1 MAKHTRPYGD
11 AESTSFPKM
20 GDEELTSHVVNIS
33 GNRSPYTMPVQ
44 KKGPTNDGD
53 PSMGTANAR
62 SANLIHEANGPRCRT
77 VETINYE
84 NTPEKNATG
93 RNLRIMPSKAGIQ
106 DFSGGM
112 NNSNSGEV
120 I

>member
-1 MAKHTRPYGD
+1 
-11 AESTSFPKM
+11 M
-20 GDEELTSHVVNIS
+20 GDEELTSHLVNVS

-84 NTPEKNATG
+84 NSPEKNATG

-106 DFSGGM
+106 DFNGAG
-112 NNSNSGEV
+112 NSEGPA
-120 I
+120 IG